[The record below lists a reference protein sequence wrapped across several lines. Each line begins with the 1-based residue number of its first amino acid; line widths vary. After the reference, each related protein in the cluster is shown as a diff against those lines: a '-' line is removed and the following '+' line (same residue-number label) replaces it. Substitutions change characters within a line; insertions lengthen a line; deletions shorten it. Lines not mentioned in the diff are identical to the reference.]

1 MNSLLKRQI
10 RKYLP
15 DGLATDE
22 NIQRFLEAVDKSYT
36 NYDEQFTMQQRAMNI
51 SSEELF
57 QANKQLRKDTLEQ
70 QEVIEKLKH
79 IIETLEV
86 YNLSE
91 NKNNDIIDLDGSKL
105 VDFIDNQAKEIV
117 EMNKQQEK
125 LLVELAHQNQEL
137 SEYAHMVSHDLKT
150 PLRSIDALTA
160 WLSEDYKDSFD
171 DNGKESISMIRNS
184 VKKMEN
190 LITGIL
196 EYSTITR
203 SRKDFYDVQLNLVL
217 IEVHSEL
224 FVPDHIKIN
233 VMDMPIIKGD
243 KYRLK
248 QLFHHLL
255 SNAINAIDKSEGH
268 IEVGY
273 TNKEEDWEFYVKDNG
288 KGIEKRYFN
297 KIFDTFQKL
306 ENHLESTG
314 MGLPIVKK
322 ILTTYGGKI
331 WVDSQPGNG
340 STFYFTIKK
349 EPNGRA

>member
-137 SEYAHMVSHDLKT
+137 S
-150 PLRSIDALTA
+150 
-160 WLSEDYKDSFD
+160 
-171 DNGKESISMIRNS
+171 
-184 VKKMEN
+184 
-190 LITGIL
+190 
-196 EYSTITR
+196 
-203 SRKDFYDVQLNLVL
+203 
-217 IEVHSEL
+217 
-224 FVPDHIKIN
+224 
-233 VMDMPIIKGD
+233 
-243 KYRLK
+243 
-248 QLFHHLL
+248 
-255 SNAINAIDKSEGH
+255 
-268 IEVGY
+268 
-273 TNKEEDWEFYVKDNG
+273 
-288 KGIEKRYFN
+288 
-297 KIFDTFQKL
+297 
-306 ENHLESTG
+306 
-314 MGLPIVKK
+314 
-322 ILTTYGGKI
+322 
-331 WVDSQPGNG
+331 
-340 STFYFTIKK
+340 
-349 EPNGRA
+349 